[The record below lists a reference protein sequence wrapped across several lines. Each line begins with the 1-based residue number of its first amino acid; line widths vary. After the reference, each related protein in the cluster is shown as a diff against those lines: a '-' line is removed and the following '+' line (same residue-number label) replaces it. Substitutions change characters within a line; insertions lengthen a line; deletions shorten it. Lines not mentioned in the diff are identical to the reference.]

1 MDTSFSDSLLLQKVY
16 YPQEFLEEYKVKECK
31 VKDKT
36 IKRIK
41 TEDLT
46 DFDSYSGSN
55 SDSEINKMKLIM
67 KLHDTLINLD

>member
-16 YPQEFLEEYKVKECK
+16 YPQEFLEEYKCK
-31 VKDKT
+31 VKNET
-36 IKRIK
+36 TKRIK

-55 SDSEINKMKLIM
+55 LEINKMKLIM

>member
-16 YPQEFLEEYKVKECK
+16 YPQEFLEEYKSK
-31 VKDKT
+31 VKNET
-36 IKRIK
+36 TKRIK

>member
-16 YPQEFLEEYKVKECK
+16 YPQEFLEEYKCK
-31 VKDKT
+31 VNW
-36 IKRIK
+36 RL